1 LVKERKRVTLQK
13 ALVGFFHAAGPAI
26 GAGPGRVFAVCAAP
40 AQPFVPLDLNHEPG
54 LACHFKVTQLERHPD
69 ASFSALNAT
78 GVFYTPLEGSP
89 RGEACGK
96 YDASPS
102 AAR

>member
-1 LVKERKRVTLQK
+1 MTLQK
-13 ALVGFFHAAGPAI
+13 ALVLCFKLLVLPSALVVG
-26 GAGPGRVFAVCAAP
+26 VFLRFAP
-40 AQPFVPLDLNHEPG
+40 PQHNPFVPLALSHKPG
-54 LACHFKVTQLERHPD
+54 LASHFKVTQLERHPD

-102 AAR
+102 TAR